1 MVAVITYGH
10 PITSPTRMSVFK
22 LSVAQVYAISILYIN
37 LLLITQEHSI
47 AANRPTGFLNEVES
61 IEILPGA

>member
-1 MVAVITYGH
+1 
-10 PITSPTRMSVFK
+10 MSILG